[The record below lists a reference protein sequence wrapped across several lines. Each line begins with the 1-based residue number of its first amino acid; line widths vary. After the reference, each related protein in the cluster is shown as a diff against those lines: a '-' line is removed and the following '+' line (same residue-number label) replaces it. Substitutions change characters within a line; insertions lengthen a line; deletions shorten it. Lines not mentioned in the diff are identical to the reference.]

1 MLKFLLL
8 ALLAG
13 CGCSSIPT
21 HDNLRATALRLEFA
35 NAICSGTAVL
45 PDTLITAKHCTDQGA
60 IKRIDGVDVVVMSVK
75 QMAGDTVLV
84 KLASPIFKHW
94 ARIHFQVHQGER
106 VRWFGQPLG
115 EPDMYRVGYV
125 ARAWS
130 GAIVID
136 GTVCKGDSG
145 SGLFNDKGEVIGVVS
160 ATTNLQTC
168 GFMVGSPT

>member
-35 NAICSGTAVL
+35 GGLCSGTAVSA
-45 PDTLITAKHCTDQGA
+45 DTLITAKHCTDQGA
-60 IKRIDGVDVVVMSVK
+60 ITRINGVDVV
-75 QMAGDTVLV
+75 MADVRQIGGDTVLV

-94 ARIHFQVHQGER
+94 ARINFHVVQGER
-106 VRWFGQPLG
+106 IRWFGNPLG
-115 EPDMYRVGYV
+115 AADMYRVGYV

-130 GAIVID
+130 GGIIID

-145 SGLFNDKGEVIGVVS
+145 SGLLNDKGEVIGVVS
-160 ATTNLQTC
+160 ATTNLATC